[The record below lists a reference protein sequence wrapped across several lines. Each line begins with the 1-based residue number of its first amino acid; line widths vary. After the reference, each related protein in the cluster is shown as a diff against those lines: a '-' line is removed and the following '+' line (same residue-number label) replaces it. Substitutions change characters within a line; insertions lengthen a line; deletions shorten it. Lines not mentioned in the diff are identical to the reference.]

1 MRASPIPEAYPMGPD
16 RRTRVAA
23 ALTTLVTFVILDAVW
38 LSQVG
43 VDLFKSRLPA
53 ILRPDPVVGAIV
65 AFYVI
70 YAAGVYVLALRPSL
84 ETGSGRTAA
93 TLGAWVGLTAY
104 ATFDLTNLAVITGWT
119 IPLALIDMTWGV
131 VATALA
137 TLAGHT
143 AGRYLS
149 RRRSAAG

>member
-1 MRASPIPEAYPMGPD
+1 MRPD
-16 RRTRVAA
+16 RRALIAA
-23 ALTTLVTFVILDAVW
+23 AITSLVSFIALDAVW

-93 TLGAWVGLTAY
+93 TRGAWVGLTAY

-119 IPLALIDMTWGV
+119 IPLALIDMTWGI

-143 AGRYLS
+143 AGRYFS
-149 RRRSAAG
+149 RRRAAAG